1 MKKYSPEYWF
11 AHYEYAMGK
20 KEKLDIDT
28 SNADWTKNGLTKI
41 LNGEAPYGWT
51 GTNGAIALVN
61 YIEKYHPEK
70 LNEVLKI
77 MIEYI
82 ESIQTPEKPLKKIHN
97 YYLQQLNL
105 RKG

>member
-1 MKKYSPEYWF
+1 MEKYSPEYWF

-20 KEKLDIDT
+20 KAKLDIDT

-51 GTNGAIALVN
+51 GTSGAIALVN

-105 RKG
+105 NQ